1 MAWTKVRTAP
11 YRMKLTAPCSPQLS
25 VKNLVSILD
34 LNEADID
41 LILQRAS
48 AASPYCSLLGKQ
60 IALVFYENSTRTYN
74 SFQTAVHQLNGT
86 ICGFSGVEG
95 TSVLKGESLHD
106 TIKMF
111 EHYADMIVLR
121 HPNDGATRWAADI
134 SSVPVINA
142 GDGRNEH
149 PTQTLLDLFAIKET
163 QGRLDNLKV
172 ALVGDLKYGRTVRSL
187 SQALSLYPGNTLYLV
202 SPPFLPLPESL
213 KSWLRDKGV
222 KIEERA
228 SLDDVMR
235 EVDVCYVTRVQK
247 ERMTGVDE
255 FLRVEDSYRLTKRH
269 LEGVKSN
276 LKILHPLPRVKEI
289 AVEVDSTPYAYYFQQ
304 AKGGI
309 NVRKALLQL
318 IAEREE

>member
-1 MAWTKVRTAP
+1 MLNIAVRNDSSK
-11 YRMKLTAPCSPQLS
+11 MNLTAEATRLS
-25 VKNLVSILD
+25 VNNLVSILD

-41 LILQRAS
+41 LILKRAS
-48 AASPYCSLLGKQ
+48 ESHHTSLLGKQ

-74 SFQTAVHQLNGT
+74 SFKTAVHQLNGT

-111 EHYADMIVLR
+111 ECYADMIVLR
-121 HPNDGATRWAADI
+121 HPCDGAARWAADI

-142 GDGRNEH
+142 GDGKNEH

-202 SPPFLPLPESL
+202 SPPFLPLPDHL
-213 KSWLRDKGV
+213 KQWLRDHDV
-222 KIEERA
+222 QIEERA
-228 SLDDVMR
+228 SLEEVIP

-247 ERMTGVDE
+247 ERMNGVDE
-255 FLRVEDSYRLTKRH
+255 YLRVEDSYRLTTRH
-269 LEGVKSN
+269 LEHAKPN

-289 AVEVDSTPYAYYFQQ
+289 AKDVDATPYAYYFQQ

-309 NVRKALLQL
+309 YVRKALLEL
-318 IAEREE
+318 LAERGEQ